1 MGKITSNK
9 VAQFVAR
16 LCGIFMILGA
26 IGSIIIAANPTETYE
41 DRGVFYKDIVTVKD
55 WGTSLTTGLVVFLL
69 SSLVMLSIMM
79 VALYI
84 QERTSS
90 THK

>member
-16 LCGIFMILGA
+16 LSGVFMILGA
-26 IGSIIIAANPTETYE
+26 IGSIIIAANPTETFE
-41 DRGVFYKDIVTVKD
+41 DRGVIYKDIVTVKD
-55 WGTSLTTGLVVFLL
+55 WNTSLTTGLVVFLL
-69 SSLVMLSIMM
+69 NSLVMLSIMM

-84 QERTSS
+84 QERAS
-90 THK
+90 TTNK